1 MARILDFDSK
11 YRKVIGLLIA
21 IFIVFIIIALIVSS
35 IKLINKDKGTIAV
48 VTSEGDLVINYIDG
62 NEISFFDNK
71 EHTYNIT
78 ITNNSKE
85 KIYYSLYLQN
95 SNVTKINVEVRD
107 YEDHVIKEL
116 NNLTKNE
123 KLINLNSINSLET
136 LRFKI
141 VFEPKEVVNFKSTLR
156 VENES
161 LSTNSFDDLI
171 LLNNDVVAPLT
182 RVGNEIATMDEGL
195 INTIDN
201 KGTTHYFRG
210 NAEDNYVKLGKLM
223 FRIVR
228 INGDGT
234 VRLVLDNVLDKQYV
248 YNSKLQTDLKEN
260 ESLAVLNNSSLM
272 NILLDWLNTNLKDYS
287 SFITEGDFCTD
298 TTFNYTLNNNNYSK
312 TYERIYVDMAPDLY
326 CNGELYTSKVGL
338 LSIDEVVLAGAY
350 KTTMNDKF
358 YLYNKDISGNY
369 LTTST
374 YSLNNSN
381 TILIMNVMSNGSL
394 GEGLPI
400 NTPAYIRPVINIS
413 TEAKVKGKGTKDN
426 PYIIVS

>member
-11 YRKVIGLLIA
+11 YRKVISLLIA

-107 YEDHVIKEL
+107 SEDHVIKEL

>member
-107 YEDHVIKEL
+107 SEDHVIKEL

>member
-107 YEDHVIKEL
+107 SEDHVIKEL

-338 LSIDEVVLAGAY
+338 LSIDEVILAGAY